1 MTDQHDE
8 ILATLKEISGSMER
22 LRSLM
27 KNPEDLSFGRLHR
40 GFEAFEYAFNNKTV
54 IDGAFA
60 FLAEREDAGR
70 QVGSSKAIDYL
81 MARLGLDFATARE
94 RLETGRDLFSP
105 LDEAAPTPEP
115 TPLPDDV
122 QAVSD
127 GERARQ
133 QAADAEA
140 QRRAQAE
147 KEAEERRRKRLLEDG
162 QTTSA
167 KVLAMI
173 ESELKHLNRHATPG
187 HKQLREQALEKAKD
201 TSLHTLRD
209 WLRKQIKNAN
219 LAARTPEGTK
229 DKDAAYKKRRLVLSN
244 PDADGGV
251 HVRGYLDPATAALVK
266 SALTNARNA
275 DNAALKESGLDQED
289 KRTFQERNVDHL
301 RYICRRYLSSKDQ
314 STGGAAGL
322 LVTLTMNDL
331 ENMTGDSRFP
341 TTAGISVSPLDLL
354 RMGLAEHDFLCVL
367 DPTASRSSW
376 RATSARQASGKRLPW
391 PPPSWCAPTRTA
403 IGPGLTATSTTS
415 SPGPWEETPI
425 SPTSRSG
432 AGATTWTT
440 TTSGMA
446 PTTWATP
453 TGPPRLGVP
462 ATGPGRGNRCGST
475 NRPRPSNRAV
485 IRSATGVRHP
495 LAPVLD
501 PVPVSPRAA
510 RLPPPDPHSQAPLF
524 S

>member
-187 HKQLREQALEKAKD
+187 HKQLRERALEKAKD

-367 DPTASRSSW
+367 DPHGFPLELARNKRTASLWQKIALAASELVCTHPDCNRAWVDCDVHHVIAWALGGDTDISNLTLRCRRHHVDNNDFRDGANNMGHADRSPETRRTGH
-376 RATSARQASGKRLPW
+376 RA
-391 PPPSWCAPTRTA
+391 
-403 IGPGLTATSTTS
+403 GPGQPLRFNESPAAQQSCGHKVRHRGTPPTGT
-415 SPGPWEETPI
+415 SPGP
-425 SPTSRSG
+425 RAGFASG
-432 AGATTWTT
+432 GEA
-440 TTSGMA
+440 
-446 PTTWATP
+446 
-453 TGPPRLGVP
+453 
-462 ATGPGRGNRCGST
+462 
-475 NRPRPSNRAV
+475 
-485 IRSATGVRHP
+485 
-495 LAPVLD
+495 
-501 PVPVSPRAA
+501 
-510 RLPPPDPHSQAPLF
+510 PPPDPHSQAPLF